1 MTEQH
6 LFVTWRHPEGLIS
19 TVGRLSQ
26 HVRVD
31 ACSYRFV
38 YLKGAEQRLEEGFLP
53 LPGMPDLY
61 REYEHEEL
69 FPVFRKRQMP
79 RRRPDYPEYVAKLGL
94 DVDADPFVVM
104 ARNEGRKLTDRIEV
118 FAPPQRTDKGDLTTL
133 FFARGIRHR
142 DQASEAI
149 NQLKAGDFLALVDQP
164 ENQVNPLAIQIDTDA
179 DEPVGW
185 VPNYLVDTIHEL
197 RDLNGQEAL
206 TVTAEHVNPPEV
218 APYMRLLC
226 RLTCP
231 WPKGYEAF
239 SGAEFQ
245 PIV

>member
-26 HVRVD
+26 CVRED
-31 ACSYRFV
+31 SCSYRFV
-38 YLKGAEQRLEEGFLP
+38 YLKGAEQLLEEGFVP
-53 LPGMPDLY
+53 LPGMPNLY
-61 REYEHEEL
+61 RAYEHEEL
-69 FPVFRKRQMP
+69 FPVFRNRQMP

-118 FAPPQRTDKGDLTTL
+118 FNPPCRTDDGDLTTL

-142 DQASEAI
+142 DQTSEAI
-149 NQLKAGDFLALVDQP
+149 GRLKAGDLLVLVDEP
-164 ENQVNPLAIQIDTDA
+164 HNQVNPLAIQIDTEA
-179 DEPVGW
+179 SEPAGW

-197 RDLNGQEAL
+197 RDLNGRKAL

-231 WPKGYEAF
+231 WPDGYEAF
-239 SGAEFQ
+239 SRAEFQ